1 MAGMNETASKW
12 EKMMKV
18 KTFTSALKVFHVKEE
33 LEGLDAAVNQFI
45 EEKKVKKIISVSDTT
60 TTDNTGASIG
70 IIRVVAYE

>member
-1 MAGMNETASKW
+1 MA
-12 EKMMKV
+12 KV

-33 LEGLDAAVNQFI
+33 LESLDATINQFI
-45 EEKKVKKIISVSDTT
+45 EENKIQKIISVNDTT